1 MFLCKTTLNFDNQSM
16 STESKVTRDVSTMPV
31 QIYEAGSKYADI
43 RFKLGELKKHRYL
56 LTSLVQRDLKSR
68 YKNSVLGILWSLL
81 NPLALMIV
89 FTLVFT
95 VLSNGG
101 TQRQHPVFLLTGLL
115 PWNFFSSTVMVGTL
129 SIVGSSSLI
138 KKVYFPRELLPAS
151 AMLSNFVNFL
161 ISLIILVFFL
171 YAYRIGLTIHALWVV
186 PLIITQML
194 FSMGLVLA
202 LSAITVFY
210 RDVLMILDVVM
221 LAWFFMTPVFYP
233 FETYADVGSVLGV
246 TFSPAQFMR
255 WVNPMASLI
264 DGYRTVLWGTTS
276 SDGPVGMDPAYF
288 IRTFI
293 TAVIVFLIGYII
305 FARTEHV
312 FGEKL

>member
-1 MFLCKTTLNFDNQSM
+1 
-16 STESKVTRDVSTMPV
+16 MPV
-31 QIYEAGSKYADI
+31 QIYEASNKYADI
-43 RFKLGELKKHRYL
+43 RFKLGELRKHRYL
-56 LTSLVQRDLKSR
+56 LTSLVRRDLKSR

-95 VLSNGG
+95 VLSQGG
-101 TQRQHPVFLLTGLL
+101 TQRQHAVFLLTGLL
-115 PWNFFSSTVMVGTL
+115 PWNFFSGTMMVGTT
-129 SIVGSSSLI
+129 SIVGNSLLI

-161 ISLIILVFFL
+161 ISLLILVFFI

-186 PLIITQML
+186 PLVITQML
-194 FSMGLVLA
+194 FSMGLILA
-202 LSAITVFY
+202 LSAITVYY
-210 RDVLMILDVVM
+210 RDVLMILDVVL
-221 LAWFFMTPVFYP
+221 LAWFFMTPIFYP
-233 FETYADVGSVLGV
+233 FETYADVGTLMGI

-264 DGYRTVLWGTTS
+264 DGYRTVLWGTTTS
-276 SDGPVGMDPAYF
+276 AGPVGMDPAYF
-288 IRTFI
+288 LRTFV
-293 TAVIVFLIGYII
+293 TAVIIFFIGYII

>member
-1 MFLCKTTLNFDNQSM
+1 MSIETKTI
-16 STESKVTRDVSTMPV
+16 RDSSAMPV
-31 QIYEAGSKYADI
+31 QIYEADNKYADI
-43 RFKLGELKKHRYL
+43 RFKLGELRKHRYL
-56 LTSLVQRDLKSR
+56 LSSLVQRDLKSR

-81 NPLALMIV
+81 NPLALMLV

-115 PWNFFSSTVMVGTL
+115 PWNFFSSTIMGGTM
-129 SIVGSSSLI
+129 SIIGSSSLI
-138 KKVYFPRELLPAS
+138 KKVYFPRELLPTS
-151 AMLSNFVNFL
+151 VMLSNFVNFL
-161 ISLIILVFFL
+161 ISLLILVFFI

-186 PLIITQML
+186 PLVITQML
-194 FSMGLVLA
+194 FSMGLILA

-221 LAWFFMTPVFYP
+221 LAWFFMTPIFYP
-233 FETYADVGSVLGV
+233 FETYSAIGSVMGI

-255 WVNPMASLI
+255 WVNPMASII

-276 SDGPVGMDPAYF
+276 STGPVGMDPAYF
-288 IRTFI
+288 MRTFI
-293 TAVIVFLIGYII
+293 TAVIVFFIGYFI